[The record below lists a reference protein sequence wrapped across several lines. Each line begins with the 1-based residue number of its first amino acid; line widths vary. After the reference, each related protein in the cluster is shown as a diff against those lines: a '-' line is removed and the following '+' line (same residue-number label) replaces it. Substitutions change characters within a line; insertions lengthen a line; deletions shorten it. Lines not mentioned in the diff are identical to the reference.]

1 MYENQETADYQFST
15 ITEPQSFEIK
25 SVHETATPES
35 ENLHMHPTLTEYISL
50 SNSKDM
56 IMKSKDFADD
66 TSYLSTFGQSGYS
79 LHLDISASRTEHI
92 PSQDLHSTFLT
103 TTLLEY
109 MPQATIQPTNLV
121 KEVTYDFQSLTAIDA
136 SHALL
141 TELYHSDNLI
151 SHNYLTKS
159 DIYISS
165 HQIGSEKQDTESI
178 SVAMPSS
185 SLIHHMQ
192 SPGIITSNVLDQSLP
207 SISTTTSDHF
217 QSTEHLGSEDNNF
230 SSVDSKENVFTL
242 YGSSSASTSYAPTE
256 KIFISHSS
264 TPYISTTSIF
274 TPHCSSSTPSSDI
287 STERLSTSYILSFF
301 PTSNVPPQKL
311 FTSYGRSSTSTS
323 HVSTEKLSTSY
334 ILSLFPTSNVP
345 SQKLFTSYGE
355 GSTSSSYLPT
365 QKGTHRQLVVL
376 STDPDTLLSIPWSHQ
391 ISHVSVKPTPHISMM
406 SSEMDVSSIITP
418 SPHTSTSSSL
428 FTIPV
433 ACHVTEHVL
442 IDNYGNLTVN
452 IPYLGEKRICT
463 WLLLAKKNRVI
474 VFCFCFVVN
483 MLIQFLLLSC
493 TSRLIVYKQ
502 HPCFNYRWLC
512 KTFRYEFD

>member
-1 MYENQETADYQFST
+1 MTTSYMYENQETADYQFST

-25 SVHETATPES
+25 SVLETATPES

-230 SSVDSKENVFTL
+230 SSVDSKENVI

-264 TPYISTTSIF
+264 TPYVSTTSIF
-274 TPHCSSSTPSSDI
+274 TPYCSSSTPSSDI
-287 STERLSTSYILSFF
+287 STER
-301 PTSNVPPQKL
+301 
-311 FTSYGRSSTSTS
+311 
-323 HVSTEKLSTSY
+323 
-334 ILSLFPTSNVP
+334 
-345 SQKLFTSYGE
+345 
-355 GSTSSSYLPT
+355 
-365 QKGTHRQLVVL
+365 
-376 STDPDTLLSIPWSHQ
+376 
-391 ISHVSVKPTPHISMM
+391 
-406 SSEMDVSSIITP
+406 
-418 SPHTSTSSSL
+418 
-428 FTIPV
+428 
-433 ACHVTEHVL
+433 
-442 IDNYGNLTVN
+442 
-452 IPYLGEKRICT
+452 
-463 WLLLAKKNRVI
+463 
-474 VFCFCFVVN
+474 
-483 MLIQFLLLSC
+483 
-493 TSRLIVYKQ
+493 
-502 HPCFNYRWLC
+502 
-512 KTFRYEFD
+512 

>member
-1 MYENQETADYQFST
+1 MTKSYVYENQETADYQFST

-25 SVHETATPES
+25 SVLETATPES

-192 SPGIITSNVLDQSLP
+192 SPGIITSNILDQSLP

-217 QSTEHLGSEDNNF
+217 QSTEHLGSEDNNY

-256 KIFISHSS
+256 KNI
-264 TPYISTTSIF
+264 YITFFHTIRFNNINIYTVLFKLNAIIGHFNREVINIIYSKLVPHVKRSTTEIIHIIWSKLNVHITRFNREAINIIYSKLIPHVKRSI
-274 TPHCSSSTPSSDI
+274 
-287 STERLSTSYILSFF
+287 TEI
-301 PTSNVPPQKL
+301 
-311 FTSYGRSSTSTS
+311 
-323 HVSTEKLSTSY
+323 
-334 ILSLFPTSNVP
+334 I
-345 SQKLFTSYGE
+345 
-355 GSTSSSYLPT
+355 
-365 QKGTHRQLVVL
+365 
-376 STDPDTLLSIPWSHQ
+376 
-391 ISHVSVKPTPHISMM
+391 HI
-406 SSEMDVSSIITP
+406 I
-418 SPHTSTSSSL
+418 
-428 FTIPV
+428 
-433 ACHVTEHVL
+433 
-442 IDNYGNLTVN
+442 
-452 IPYLGEKRICT
+452 R
-463 WLLLAKKNRVI
+463 
-474 VFCFCFVVN
+474 
-483 MLIQFLLLSC
+483 
-493 TSRLIVYKQ
+493 
-502 HPCFNYRWLC
+502 
-512 KTFRYEFD
+512 

>member
-1 MYENQETADYQFST
+1 MQTDSHVNMTTSYMYENQETADYQFST

-25 SVHETATPES
+25 SVLETATPES

-50 SNSKDM
+50 LNSKDM

-217 QSTEHLGSEDNNF
+217 QSTEHMGSEDNNF

-242 YGSSSASTSYAPTE
+242 FGSSSASTSYAPTE

-264 TPYISTTSIF
+264 TPYVSTTSIF
-274 TPHCSSSTPSSDI
+274 TPYCSSSTPSSDI
-287 STERLSTSYILSFF
+287 STERLSTSYILS
-301 PTSNVPPQKL
+301 L
-311 FTSYGRSSTSTS
+311 FS
-323 HVSTEKLSTSY
+323 
-334 ILSLFPTSNVP
+334 TSNVP

-365 QKGTHRQLVVL
+365 QKGTNRQLVVL
-376 STDPDTLLSIPWSHQ
+376 STVPDTLLSIPWSHQ

-474 VFCFCFVVN
+474 VFCFCF
-483 MLIQFLLLSC
+483 LFLLC
-493 TSRLIVYKQ
+493 RKIVNSVFVIVL
-502 HPCFNYRWLC
+502 HI
-512 KTFRYEFD
+512 

>member
-25 SVHETATPES
+25 SVLETATPES

-287 STERLSTSYILSFF
+287 STERLSTSYILSLF

-311 FTSYGRSSTSTS
+311 FTSYA
-323 HVSTEKLSTSY
+323 
-334 ILSLFPTSNVP
+334 
-345 SQKLFTSYGE
+345 E

-376 STDPDTLLSIPWSHQ
+376 STVPDTLLSIPWSHQ

>member
-1 MYENQETADYQFST
+1 MTTSYMYENQETADYQFST

-230 SSVDSKENVFTL
+230 SSVDSKENVL

-256 KIFISHSS
+256 KICISHSS

-287 STERLSTSYILSFF
+287 STERLSTSYILSLF

-311 FTSYGRSSTSTS
+311 FTSYA
-323 HVSTEKLSTSY
+323 
-334 ILSLFPTSNVP
+334 
-345 SQKLFTSYGE
+345 E

-376 STDPDTLLSIPWSHQ
+376 STVPDTLLSIPWSHQ

-406 SSEMDVSSIITP
+406 SSEMDVFSIITP
-418 SPHTSTSSSL
+418 SPHKSTSSSL
-428 FTIPV
+428 LTIPV